1 MVHRFSLQKQIIYF
15 QEVLVPLG
23 FSSILLT
30 APHQYTLYNHVCHKF
45 MSGCLPAFFISWSLQ
60 QQCFLCDH
68 STNCLF
74 FFPSFQVLCII
85 DYYELIFVCV
95 LQRNRFLAFPWVLWS
110 LFGLLF
116 TLGVT
121 IFFLV
126 VWHGVSFILG
136 LLTICKL
143 LNKRHLQLT

>member
-1 MVHRFSLQKQIIYF
+1 MSVTSLCLA
-15 QEVLVPLG
+15 VCLP
-23 FSSILLT
+23 FSSLGLCSSSVFYVTIALTVYFYFLLF
-30 APHQYTLYNHVCHKF
+30 K
-45 MSGCLPAFFISWSLQ
+45 S
-60 QQCFLCDH
+60 
-68 STNCLF
+68 
-74 FFPSFQVLCII
+74 LCIV

>member
-1 MVHRFSLQKQIIYF
+1 MRRQCVGQRVGSVSVVWQPTHWLTCLPMRRWDRILYLYPGQFQVHLLHAFVRKGHMVHQFSLQKQIIYF

-45 MSGCLPAFFISWSLQ
+45 MSGCLPAFPISWSLQ

-74 FFPSFQVLCII
+74 LFPSFQV
-85 DYYELIFVCV
+85 FVY
-95 LQRNRFLAFPWVLWS
+95 R
-110 LFGLLF
+110 
-116 TLGVT
+116 
-121 IFFLV
+121 
-126 VWHGVSFILG
+126 
-136 LLTICKL
+136 
-143 LNKRHLQLT
+143 